1 MYLILYLGHKK
12 LPGIGSLDPDQDIIM
27 AGSQLI
33 KVFLSHRYYKYH
45 IRINSLCPVIN
56 NIFVLLN
63 RLTILTFID
72 SNTSPKNITISF
84 KIPISIISCQNIWSD
99 NTLPKFYFQPDNEK
113 MT

>member
-45 IRINSLCPVIN
+45 IRINSLYN
-56 NIFVLLN
+56 K
-63 RLTILTFID
+63 T
-72 SNTSPKNITISF
+72 
-84 KIPISIISCQNIWSD
+84 
-99 NTLPKFYFQPDNEK
+99 
-113 MT
+113 